1 MSKTNDWTILHEL
14 GYIYL
19 FLAFNTDEDL
29 SDDEWN
35 VIGDK
40 IRDWIEEDDPND
52 WKLKK
57 IMDAV
62 VDKYKK
68 SDELVEQGIDP
79 SKDAIFSI
87 KEKLTTEQLKRVVK
101 DMVEIS
107 KADGTVHEL
116 EKRCVQMLC
125 GVWEAD
131 FGDEIWEHEGPGPG
145 RAPYPFIILLR
156 EVELSPTKQGKIL
169 GLDGTV
175 IPVFYKVDEHLFAEW
190 ISKELGIDVKEFY
203 ASDIAGYDEYSLGYP
218 EQFLLLVTEDAFW
231 ITPELL
237 GQLINDIKDLFANI

>member
-1 MSKTNDWTILHEL
+1 MNNTNDWTILHDL
-14 GYIYL
+14 GLVYL

-52 WKLKK
+52 WILKK

-62 VDKYKK
+62 VDRYKK
-68 SDELVEQGIDP
+68 CDELVKQGIDP
-79 SKDAIFSI
+79 FKDAIFSI
-87 KEKLTTEQLKRVVK
+87 KEKLTTEQLKQVVK

-116 EKRCVQMLC
+116 EKRFVQMLC

-156 EVELSPTKQGKIL
+156 EVELSPTKQGKML

-190 ISKELGIDVKEFY
+190 ISKKLGIDVKEFY
-203 ASDIAGYDEYSLGYP
+203 ASDIAGYDEYSLKYP
-218 EQFLLLVTEDAFW
+218 ERFLLLVTEDAFW

-237 GQLINDIKDLFANI
+237 EQLINDIKDLFANI